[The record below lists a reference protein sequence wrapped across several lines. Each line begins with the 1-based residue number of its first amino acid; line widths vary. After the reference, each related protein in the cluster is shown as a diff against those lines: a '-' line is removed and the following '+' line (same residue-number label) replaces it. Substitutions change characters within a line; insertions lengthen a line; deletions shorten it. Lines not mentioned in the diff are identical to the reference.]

1 MNKEHVRAIRPLLIL
16 FVLVT
21 AVGLAGRSWLLAN
34 GIHPALVVGGNLLLF
49 AVNALAWYINV
60 RSLRS
65 SSPQAPVRGMYG
77 GFMIKFFLIALAAFI
92 YIMMAKKEVNKP
104 GLMILAGL
112 YIVYAGLETRALLQT
127 TRKKQDA

>member
-1 MNKEHVRAIRPLLIL
+1 MNKEQARAIRPLLIL

-21 AVGLAGRSWLLAN
+21 VIGLAGRPWLVKN
-34 GIHPALVVGGNLLLF
+34 GISAELVLGGNLILF
-49 AVNALAWYINV
+49 VVNALAWYINI

-65 SSPQAPVRGMYG
+65 KSPQAPVRGMYG

-112 YIVYAGLETRALLQT
+112 YILYAGFETRALLQT